1 MYLVNGVYTL
11 ILLQGSRAV
20 ANTKGANMGNIGVV
34 TEGTTLLIIAQ
45 VSNGLK

>member
-20 ANTKGANMGNIGVV
+20 ANVSNIGVV

>member
-20 ANTKGANMGNIGVV
+20 ANMGNIGVV